1 MMTAT
6 DNPPNSKAIRVMVV
20 DDSAVIRGLFTRT
33 LESNPEIEVVAS
45 VPNGE
50 LAVRKLD
57 TITVDVIVLDI
68 EMPIMDGITALP
80 LLLQKDPLVKVIIA
94 STLSTKNAVVT
105 FQALE
110 KGAAE
115 CLSKPSTTR
124 ELSSAEDFRR
134 DLLAKTLSL
143 GKAVQQVRNPSV
155 KSAPVKKTE
164 PLKTPANHHET
175 APINEAERVSAYHA
189 NKPIYVDINEHDFSL
204 KKETRVRKPSVLAI
218 GSSTGGPQALFKV
231 LKHLKGVKQPI
242 FITQHM
248 PETFTT
254 ILAQHIERETGLV
267 CKEGVENEIIIAGRA
282 YLAPGGYHMCVE
294 RDGVDVRIKLN
305 KDAPENYCRPAV
317 DPMLRSLHKVYG
329 TEILTTILTG
339 MGYDGQ
345 KASKTLSDAGAMVL
359 AQDEETSVVWG
370 MPGAVAKLG
379 ICFDVLPIDKIGER
393 VRRIADMH

>member
-6 DNPPNSKAIRVMVV
+6 EKPKNANAIRVMVV

-33 LESNPEIEVVAS
+33 LESNPDIEVVAS

-68 EMPIMDGITALP
+68 EMPVMDGITALP
-80 LLLQKDPLVKVIIA
+80 LLLEKDPLVKVIIA

-105 FQALE
+105 FEALE

-134 DLLAKTLSL
+134 ELLAKTLSL
-143 GKAVQQVRNPSV
+143 GKVVQEIRNPTPRV
-155 KSAPVKKTE
+155 VV
-164 PLKTPANHHET
+164 KTPIDRGALERSATPKNDTET
-175 APINEAERVSAYHA
+175 ISTYQA
-189 NKPIYVDINEHDFSL
+189 NKPIYVDINQHEFLL
-204 KKETRVRKPSVLAI
+204 KKETRIRKPSAIVI

-231 LKHLKGVKQPI
+231 LKQLKGVTQPI

-254 ILAQHIERETGLV
+254 ILAQHIERETGLI
-267 CKEGVENEIIIAGRA
+267 CKEGVDNEIVIAGRA

-317 DPMLRSLHKVYG
+317 DPMLRSLQKIYG

-345 KASKTLSDAGAMVL
+345 KASKALSDAGGMVL
-359 AQDEETSVVWG
+359 AQNEETSVVWG